1 MDAQSQARAKPAGD
15 HVRGPMKSIMRS
27 IGKLKQA
34 GFEEGQTRAM
44 AEFVEELVD
53 GTVRPIVLG
62 MDQRFGEVDLRFN
75 QIDLRFAQIDHRFE
89 QVDSRFEQI
98 DHRFEQVDSRF
109 EQIDHRFEQVDQQL
123 AQANKRLD
131 QIEHWVK
138 QGFEMLTRQF
148 EALAG
153 DVRRLQSRPWLPY
166 LIIGLAFSGLYIAML
181 GILLAAVERMT
192 G

>member
-15 HVRGPMKSIMRS
+15 HGRGPMKSIMRS

-44 AEFVEELVD
+44 AEFVEERVD
-53 GTVRPIVLG
+53 DTVRPIVPG
-62 MDQRFGEVDLRFN
+62 MDQRFGVADLWLN
-75 QIDLRFAQIDHRFE
+75 QIDLRFTQIDHRFE
-89 QVDSRFEQI
+89 QI
-98 DHRFEQVDSRF
+98 DHWFDRIDRQFEQVN
-109 EQIDHRFEQVDQQL
+109 E
-123 AQANKRLD
+123 RLD
-131 QIEHWVK
+131 RIECRVK
-138 QGFEMLTRQF
+138 QGFEMLTGQIQ
-148 EALAG
+148 ALAG
-153 DVRRLQSRPWLPY
+153 DVRRLQSRPCLPY

>member
-15 HVRGPMKSIMRS
+15 HGRGSMKSIMRS

-34 GFEEGQTRAM
+34 GFEESQTRAM

-53 GTVRPIVLG
+53 GTVRPIVLN
-62 MDQRFGEVDLRFN
+62 MDQRFGEVDLRLN
-75 QIDLRFAQIDHRFE
+75 QIDL
-89 QVDSRFEQI
+89 
-98 DHRFEQVDSRF
+98 
-109 EQIDHRFEQVDQQL
+109 RFEQVDQQF

-131 QIEHWVK
+131 QIEHWMK
-138 QGFEMLTRQF
+138 QGFEMLTGQIGMLTGQIQS
-148 EALAG
+148 LAG

>member
-1 MDAQSQARAKPAGD
+1 
-15 HVRGPMKSIMRS
+15 MKSIMRS

-44 AEFVEELVD
+44 AEFVEERVD
-53 GTVRPIVLG
+53 DTVRPIVPG
-62 MDQRFGEVDLRFN
+62 MDQRFGVADLWLN
-75 QIDLRFAQIDHRFE
+75 QIDLRFTQIDHRFE
-89 QVDSRFEQI
+89 QI
-98 DHRFEQVDSRF
+98 DHWFDRIDRQFEQVN
-109 EQIDHRFEQVDQQL
+109 E
-123 AQANKRLD
+123 RLD
-131 QIEHWVK
+131 RIECRVK
-138 QGFEMLTRQF
+138 QGFEMLTGQIQ
-148 EALAG
+148 ALAG

>member
-98 DHRFEQVDSRF
+98 DHRFEQVD
-109 EQIDHRFEQVDQQL
+109 QQL